1 MNSPEFFQHH
11 QKEWNG
17 KQGIYVI
24 EQPLFSQKLGKP
36 IYKIGYARHSLATR
50 IADYRT
56 AYSLIP
62 FKIHLIYEVPE
73 RVGGQRANFALLT
86 ESIILQTL
94 TNSGKWSTEGEWYY
108 DLDAIMN
115 VIASVRAK
123 HIKDIE
129 NAKNWKYYST
139 HISTNVVDVVDKND
153 VRSSLKNLIALT
165 DDEKKERFGRGQAK
179 VNYTKEKVISRRK

>member
-1 MNSPEFFQHH
+1 MDSKEFFQHH

-24 EQPLFSQKLGKP
+24 EQPVFSEKLRKK
-36 IYKIGYARHSLATR
+36 IYKIGYARYSLATR

-56 AYSLIP
+56 AYNLIP

-86 ESIILQTL
+86 ESIVLQTL
-94 TNSGKWSTEGEWYY
+94 TNMGKWSTEGEWYY

-115 VIASVRAK
+115 VISSVRAK
-123 HIKDIE
+123 HLKTIKYA
-129 NAKNWKYYST
+129 AKWKYYT
-139 HISTNVVDVVDKND
+139 TQISTEIVPVVEENQVS
-153 VRSSLKNLIALT
+153 SSLKDIIALT
-165 DDEKKERFGRGQAK
+165 DEQKQEKFGRGQKK
-179 VNYTKEKVISRRK
+179 VNYKE

>member
-1 MNSPEFFQHH
+1 MDSRYFFQHH

-24 EQPLFSQKLGKP
+24 EQPLFSDKLGKK
-36 IYKIGYARHSLATR
+36 IYKIGYARNSLATR

-56 AYSLIP
+56 AYTLIP

-94 TNSGKWSTEGEWYY
+94 TNMGKWSTEGEWYY
-108 DLDAIMN
+108 DIDEIMN
-115 VIASVRAK
+115 VISSVRAN
-123 HIKDIE
+123 HIKDIK

-139 HISTNVVDVVDKND
+139 HISTNVVGVVNESEIS
-153 VRSSLKNLIALT
+153 SSLKNLIALT
-165 DDEKKERFGRGQAK
+165 DTEKQERFGRGQAK
-179 VNYTKEKVISRRK
+179 VNYNKEKVVHRK